1 MNALNANAYGAAEIQ
16 GTVKGAVNPL
26 GEKLTVSVKIGEVI
40 PGDTVVFIDSVAGD
54 PAAVSG
60 GTTESYT
67 LYKKALGSK
76 LLNEAF
82 DQRKTA
88 DNDWG
93 LVDTDAGTK
102 GYSSTADKTAT
113 GIYGRENKA
122 GETLTYAL
130 TLPAGSYI
138 LTSAHHEWW
147 GQNRPMTAVVT
158 DAEGNALSET
168 ATLNLNGSSGDIL
181 NKAVFKLDGQKTVY
195 YTVTA
200 TGSQA
205 PVISWLGVQRQ
216 PAETKVVVTKG
227 LTSVPE
233 ALQNTAFTTTEKIEK
248 ELVKQLSDEISGC
261 KVSIYDVKLMLD
273 FGDGSL
279 IEAEE
284 NSFPAG
290 GMDVLFD
297 LPDGVTAENFSQFDI
312 EVAHMLCTRD
322 HAGEVELLK
331 DPELDAANGKLK
343 VHVGSFSPFAI
354 GWKAKPASGPVVT
367 PGTGSTGTT
376 PGGSTGSN
384 TGSNT
389 NAGNSSNTAAGNAGG
404 TAAAASGTAK
414 PAGAADNKAAVPAKS
429 GLIPQTSDSF
439 PLLPV
444 AGIALVSLAAV
455 GLLALLK
462 KKKHETR

>member
-1 MNALNANAYGAAEIQ
+1 MPGITRKRIAEESLPLIRPCGATFPQGGRLYGLQLMNFFQQLPYNVALQ
-16 GTVKGAVNPL
+16 HTDL
-26 GEKLTVSVKIGEVI
+26 
-40 PGDTVVFIDSVAGD
+40 F
-54 PAAVSG
+54 
-60 GTTESYT
+60 
-67 LYKKALGSK
+67 
-76 LLNEAF
+76 
-82 DQRKTA
+82 TA
-88 DNDWG
+88 DEEQD
-93 LVDTDAGTK
+93 LVLAAGNADVCI
-102 GYSSTADKTAT
+102 GRLARAVDNTAHDGDLERLFEALVPQTALDLV
-113 GIYGRENKA
+113 GDLDHRVLGA
-122 GETLTYAL
+122 
-130 TLPAGSYI
+130 PAGR
-138 LTSAHHEWW
+138 A
-147 GQNRPMTAVVT
+147 A
-158 DAEGNALSET
+158 D
-168 ATLNLNGSSGDIL
+168 NLG
-181 NKAVFKLDGQKTVY
+181 A
-195 YTVTA
+195 
-200 TGSQA
+200 
-205 PVISWLGVQRQ
+205 
-216 PAETKVVVTKG
+216 AETKVVVTKG

-290 GMDVLFD
+290 GMDVWFD

-414 PAGAADNKAAVPAKS
+414 PAGAADNKDAVPAKS

>member
-1 MNALNANAYGAAEIQ
+1 MPVPRATAP
-16 GTVKGAVNPL
+16 PL
-26 GEKLTVSVKIGEVI
+26 T
-40 PGDTVVFIDSVAGD
+40 
-54 PAAVSG
+54 
-60 GTTESYT
+60 
-67 LYKKALGSK
+67 
-76 LLNEAF
+76 
-82 DQRKTA
+82 
-88 DNDWG
+88 
-93 LVDTDAGTK
+93 
-102 GYSSTADKTAT
+102 
-113 GIYGRENKA
+113 NKA

-290 GMDVLFD
+290 GMDVWFD

>member
-1 MNALNANAYGAAEIQ
+1 M
-16 GTVKGAVNPL
+16 
-26 GEKLTVSVKIGEVI
+26 
-40 PGDTVVFIDSVAGD
+40 
-54 PAAVSG
+54 
-60 GTTESYT
+60 
-67 LYKKALGSK
+67 
-76 LLNEAF
+76 
-82 DQRKTA
+82 
-88 DNDWG
+88 
-93 LVDTDAGTK
+93 
-102 GYSSTADKTAT
+102 
-113 GIYGRENKA
+113 
-122 GETLTYAL
+122 
-130 TLPAGSYI
+130 
-138 LTSAHHEWW
+138 
-147 GQNRPMTAVVT
+147 
-158 DAEGNALSET
+158 
-168 ATLNLNGSSGDIL
+168 
-181 NKAVFKLDGQKTVY
+181 FKLDGQKTVY

-290 GMDVLFD
+290 GMDVWFD

-367 PGTGSTGTT
+367 PGTGS
-376 PGGSTGSN
+376 